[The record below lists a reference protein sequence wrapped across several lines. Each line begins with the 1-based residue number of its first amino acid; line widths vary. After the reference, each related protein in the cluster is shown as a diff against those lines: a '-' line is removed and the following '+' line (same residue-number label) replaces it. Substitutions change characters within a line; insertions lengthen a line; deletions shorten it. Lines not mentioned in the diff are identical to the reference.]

1 MKEENNLH
9 GINDNMFQLEGHGMI
24 RRRRMCA
31 LKSNLFCNNK
41 PKRIH
46 YSSYASSRSFKTWIN
61 HIQEMRKVRWGSI
74 ILGKN
79 LGVVDGYLEKRE
91 ERKKKERAPPK
102 AAFSN
107 TKKRKKEASFVQI

>member
-1 MKEENNLH
+1 ME
-9 GINDNMFQLEGHGMI
+9 
-24 RRRRMCA
+24 
-31 LKSNLFCNNK
+31 KSDPGEK
-41 PKRIH
+41 
-46 YSSYASSRSFKTWIN
+46 
-61 HIQEMRKVRWGSI
+61 
-74 ILGKN
+74 GKN

>member
-1 MKEENNLH
+1 MGMNLP
-9 GINDNMFQLEGHGMI
+9 IF
-24 RRRRMCA
+24 
-31 LKSNLFCNNK
+31 F
-41 PKRIH
+41 
-46 YSSYASSRSFKTWIN
+46 
-61 HIQEMRKVRWGSI
+61 
-74 ILGKN
+74 GKN

>member
-1 MKEENNLH
+1 MYH
-9 GINDNMFQLEGHGMI
+9 TIGDRSVI
-24 RRRRMCA
+24 RRCD
-31 LKSNLFCNNK
+31 
-41 PKRIH
+41 
-46 YSSYASSRSFKTWIN
+46 SRQGSFSVSVHTHGTSTDTTNSKLRQI
-61 HIQEMRKVRWGSI
+61 
-74 ILGKN
+74 GKK